1 MQHGTTN
8 YTARRHG
15 QGFFCVERCPE
26 RRNEVLQYFLHS
38 LPNCPRVH
46 TQDTHDTIGDMQH
59 TDDELSESEAACQ
72 LVLKLGTR
80 HQSCILCEA
89 ARDRVLDCGVKASTH
104 RVLRRAHADDP
115 SQDVQAASNQ
125 VSERVLQHQLNMK
138 DVTNSTA
145 DPDSGSDSSN
155 RSGICSSRSSSSHS
169 DDMEN
174 GSYARLMDMHIVV
187 QVISSIPLI
196 IGFTLLTF
204 LVCVEHCSTQRGHVK
219 PKTRSNAQSAL
230 ESFCDHTHAIG
241 EWGPWLATSKDRP
254 THLMQQVWLVIVTSV
269 LLYVLALPHKSKCRT
284 PRKFA
289 CLAQCSPAR
298 AKPHV
303 GLGIDDVRWL
313 YCIVP
318 SLNWVDSIT

>member
-1 MQHGTTN
+1 MRLMQHGTTN

-145 DPDSGSDSSN
+145 DPDSGSHSSN
-155 RSGICSSRSSSSHS
+155 RSWICSSRSSSSHS

-174 GSYARLMDMHIVV
+174 GSYARLMDMHIVL
-187 QVISSIPLI
+187 QVMSSMALI

-204 LVCVEHCSTQRGHVK
+204 LVGVEHCSTQRGNVK
-219 PKTRSNAQSAL
+219 PKWWRSKAQSAP
-230 ESFCDHTHAIG
+230 ESFCDHAHVISHAIG
-241 EWGPWLATSKDRP
+241 EWFPWLAASKHHP
-254 THLMQQVWLVIVTSV
+254 THLIQQVWLLIITSV
-269 LLYVLALPHKSKCRT
+269 VLHVLALIHRSHCRT
-284 PRKFA
+284 PTSTLRLSMK
-289 CLAQCSPAR
+289 CHRRSSIPKTRVVPCAR
-298 AKPHV
+298 D
-303 GLGIDDVRWL
+303 LGK
-313 YCIVP
+313 
-318 SLNWVDSIT
+318 SH